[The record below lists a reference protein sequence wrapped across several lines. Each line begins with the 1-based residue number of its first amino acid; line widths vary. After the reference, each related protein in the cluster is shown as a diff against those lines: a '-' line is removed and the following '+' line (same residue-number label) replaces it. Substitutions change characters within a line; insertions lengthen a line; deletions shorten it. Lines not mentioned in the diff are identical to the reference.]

1 MGDRSIDFPVEGLGD
16 GVVRLRVMAEADLPA
31 IAAACRDPDIPR
43 WTRVPEDYREADARS
58 WFQQEAA
65 ERSRGQQLG
74 LVVVDLDG
82 DRLLGSVGIVHPNWA
97 EGRCELGYWVA
108 REARG
113 RGIATPGFARHPVAD
128 SQRPSAP
135 VRTDDPDRAQKAPP
149 SGWAGSSRAAA
160 RGGGRLL
167 LEPAPG
173 VRLTL
178 ARGPCPARDL
188 RVLARGDDRRRSAFA
203 IRRRRPPPSPRPS
216 AGNSTSGH
224 RPRGGLSA

>member
-16 GVVRLRVMAEADLPA
+16 GVVRLRVMVEADLPA

-113 RGIATPGFARHPVAD
+113 RGIAT
-128 SQRPSAP
+128 
-135 VRTDDPDRAQKAPP
+135 RAV
-149 SGWAGSSRAAA
+149 
-160 RGGGRLL
+160 RLL
-167 LEPAPG
+167 TTWIFDSLPIDRVEICAEPRNTASRRVAEQAG
-173 VRLTL
+173 FTFEGELRSYIVNKGTRRDMAMYSRLRDDVR
-178 ARGPCPARDL
+178 
-188 RVLARGDDRRRSAFA
+188 
-203 IRRRRPPPSPRPS
+203 
-216 AGNSTSGH
+216 
-224 RPRGGLSA
+224 